1 MPSVCAAGGAFSASS
16 ALFGVVVAAVV
27 APAVAASGAASG
39 AAATGAAA
47 TGAGAAG
54 TGAAA
59 GVEAPSSLPG
69 WGGDMLWY
77 RERGHEDLHMD
88 VVNATF
94 IKIVQIHTE
103 LLTSFHDK
111 SYSRPGSTNCVEN
124 SQMFGRIDSKCPPVP
139 LKTFFIN
146 CKHKV

>member
-1 MPSVCAAGGAFSASS
+1 MVQKAASNGAPSVCAAGGAFSASS

-59 GVEAPSSLPG
+59 GVEAPCAKGLNPWQLPSS
-69 WGGDMLWY
+69 
-77 RERGHEDLHMD
+77 
-88 VVNATF
+88 
-94 IKIVQIHTE
+94 
-103 LLTSFHDK
+103 
-111 SYSRPGSTNCVEN
+111 
-124 SQMFGRIDSKCPPVP
+124 
-139 LKTFFIN
+139 
-146 CKHKV
+146 

>member
-1 MPSVCAAGGAFSASS
+1 MPSVCAAGGAFSASP

-47 TGAGAAG
+47 TGAGAA
-54 TGAAA
+54 A
-59 GVEAPSSLPG
+59 GVEAPLSLPG

-77 RERGHEDLHMD
+77 WERGLEDLHID

-94 IKIVQIHTE
+94 IKINQVHTE
-103 LLTSFHDK
+103 LLTSFATNLTVVL
-111 SYSRPGSTNCVEN
+111 STDCIEN

-139 LKTFFIN
+139 LKTFSIN
-146 CKHKV
+146 CKRKV